1 MDGDDRPRDAGNAG
15 AANGP
20 WVSGGKIITPAWYD
34 DPSLTPVQ
42 MTVTNSDGTTS
53 AVDMTVAEW
62 VRMADSHADLIAALE
77 GTLDCLV
84 YIDDNFPEFVGN
96 GVRHRRAAAARAALA
111 KANGTPPAPMTRAEE
126 AEETDRRR

>member
-15 AANGP
+15 SSNGP
-20 WVSGGKIITPAWYD
+20 WVLDDKFVRPAWYD

-62 VRMADSHADLIAALE
+62 VRMAESQAGLVAALE
-77 GTLDCLV
+77 AVLLYEKMIYSADGAEVVAQV
-84 YIDDNFPEFVGN
+84 Y
-96 GVRHRRAAAARAALA
+96 AALA
-111 KANGTPPAPMTRAEE
+111 KAKGGAA
-126 AEETDRRR
+126 